1 MGDTHV
7 GFILDMSGSMGVIK
21 DATKEGTSA
30 YIKALKKEAPAA
42 RFNLTIFDTLFEKWI
57 EDTPL
62 SAVKPNQAIE
72 NYEPRGG
79 TALLDAV
86 GITTNGMKEKV
97 GKEDKALVV
106 IMTDGQ
112 ENSSKE
118 YTRKQIFDLIK
129 KLEKTGRWTFVYLG
143 ANVDSY
149 AEAAGIGISR
159 GNAAFY
165 SSTADSAGSVMTSTA
180 RATGMHVNSARLSTE
195 NFYQDAGETSDHRTE
210 EEKKK
215 TPTGKGSK

>member
-1 MGDTHV
+1 MADTHV

-21 DATKEGTSA
+21 NATKEGTVA
-30 YIKALKKEAPAA
+30 YIKTLKKEAPDA
-42 RFNLTIFDTLFEKWI
+42 RFNLTIFDTVFEKWVVDQPISALKATKTI
-57 EDTPL
+57 E
-62 SAVKPNQAIE
+62 K
-72 NYEPRGG
+72 YEPRGG

-86 GITTNGMKEKV
+86 GQTVNGMKKIV
-97 GKEDKALVV
+97 GKEDKAVVV

-118 YTRKQIFDLIK
+118 YTRQQIFELVK

-149 AEAAGIGISR
+149 AEAGAIGISR

-165 SSTADSAGSVMTSTA
+165 SSDTHSTRSVLTSTA
-180 RATGMHVNSARLSTE
+180 NATGISVNSAAGATLD
-195 NFYQDAGETSDHRTE
+195 FYQDAGEKSDHRT

-215 TPTGKGSK
+215 TPTTKK

>member
-1 MGDTHV
+1 MTDTHV

-21 DATKEGTSA
+21 EATKEGTAA
-30 YIKALKKEAPAA
+30 YIRTLKKETPDA
-42 RFNLTIFDTLFEKWI
+42 RFNLTIFDTVFEKWVVDQPI
-57 EDTPL
+57 STL
-62 SAVKPNQAIE
+62 KATKTIE
-72 NYEPRGG
+72 NYEPRGS

-86 GITTNGMKEKV
+86 GQTVNGMKKTI
-97 GKEDKALVV
+97 GKEDKAVVV

-118 YTRKQIFDLIK
+118 YTRQQIFDLVR

-149 AEAAGIGISR
+149 AEAGAIGIAP

-165 SSTADSAGSVMTSTA
+165 SSTADSARAVMASTA
-180 RATGMHVNSARLSTE
+180 TATGQHVNSARGMTQSIYE
-195 NFYQDAGETSDHRTE
+195 DSGEKQDHRE
-210 EEKKK
+210 EKEKKK
-215 TPTGKGSK
+215 SPTSKN